1 VHGKSGWKRQASVS
15 FVDES
20 RDEEFLSLVK
30 PLCAVINLCPGAR
43 IAGSEGRKEGKDRRE
58 TRACCSLKKKK
69 KTTKKKKESS
79 RERERRH
86 SSHSIAP
93 LSMTTDGPTA
103 IYRFSQQCR
112 DDKTNQLIAI
122 ASQQRTLCISGVGA
136 WGFLFSTIVFLVIPV
151 SDLRLVVLISL
162 HLFLVGTTHK
172 QSSRERA
179 AAGT

>member
-1 VHGKSGWKRQASVS
+1 VR
-15 FVDES
+15 
-20 RDEEFLSLVK
+20 R
-30 PLCAVINLCPGAR
+30 AR
-43 IAGSEGRKEGKDRRE
+43 IAGSEVRKEGKDRRE

-69 KTTKKKKESS
+69 TKKKKKKKKESS
-79 RERERRH
+79 RERETRH

-93 LSMTTDGPTA
+93 LSTTTDGPA
-103 IYRFSQQCR
+103 AVYCFSQQCR

-122 ASQQRTLCISGVGA
+122 ASQQRTLCISGVVA
-136 WGFLFSTIVFLVIPV
+136 WGFLLSTILFLVIPV